1 MDQDLQIKFNKL
13 EIGHIMV
20 AIARALIGCITPK
33 SPNLTRNIANI
44 GRILAVVWVP
54 ILGIKL
60 YL

>member
-44 GRILAVVWVP
+44 GRILAVV
-54 ILGIKL
+54 
-60 YL
+60 